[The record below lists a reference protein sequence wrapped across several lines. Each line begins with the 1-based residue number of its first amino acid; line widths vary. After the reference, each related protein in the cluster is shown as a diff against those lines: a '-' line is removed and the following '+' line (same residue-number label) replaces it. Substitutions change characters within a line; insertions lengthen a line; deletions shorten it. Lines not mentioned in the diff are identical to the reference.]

1 MADKNT
7 AIQIASAI
15 LGSSLV
21 VFGITTF
28 YSEAINIPDIR
39 AREFSN
45 STTVSIEL
53 TNSGRVPATN
63 LILTTESYTNVNYE
77 IFTTENL
84 TIVIDDNRMFVAKFP
99 RFVDGNGSLIRIE
112 MSSGEQAADNP
123 SNLSYIVYITYD
135 QGSLKLPGERQIFTI
150 PIGMTVL
157 SAIAAVIVFSI
168 PYFYSRARRERKQ
181 LYVSMVSE
189 NILYYKEKG
198 DPFDD
203 DLRQNIIKLNR
214 SIKYIRYLKIKV
226 ILPP

>member
-135 QGSLKLPGERQIFTI
+135 QGILKLPGERQIFTI